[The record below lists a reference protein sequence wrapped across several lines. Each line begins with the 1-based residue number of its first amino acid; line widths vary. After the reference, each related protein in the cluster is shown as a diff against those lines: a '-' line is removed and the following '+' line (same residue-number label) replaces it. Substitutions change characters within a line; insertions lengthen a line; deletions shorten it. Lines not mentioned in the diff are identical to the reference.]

1 MTTTTVPDTQKQ
13 SRTHSFTKT
22 ERVLAGLLILWGYG
36 FFRLCPIYDHPYPAL
51 ALLCVL
57 FGMTLLVLRK
67 NGHKLIGMS
76 LASAL
81 SALPISLSLLVPADH
96 MIHSLAFLYALVA
109 FAYTVY
115 AACGNTLEQGTNPRP
130 SELLPI
136 DVLKAVFFLPFS
148 SLGSLFHAL
157 SLGDGAFRKVGK
169 FVGRIFAGL
178 LLALLPT
185 FVVLGLLSYDDRFL
199 AQVGDV
205 LEFLLRLD
213 NVGSHLLDLG
223 LGVVFATY
231 LFGLYTAAVEKRLPE
246 MITAEGCHKTANALH
261 RFSPV
266 TTVSATVPV
275 LVLYGIFFFTQ
286 WEDYISAFLGTLP
299 EDMVYAEYAREGFFE
314 LCWVS
319 AINLC
324 LLIITGMST
333 QKKEDKP
340 HPALRILHVVLSVCT
355 LCLIATAMAKLGLY
369 MYVYGLT
376 EKRVYAAWFMLVLT
390 LLFVLVIVKQIRP
403 KLKVVVWSVAVC
415 VGMFAL
421 LSLSNVPGIVEW
433 YNMGK

>member
-1 MTTTTVPDTQKQ
+1 MMTTTTVPDTQKQ
-13 SRTHSFTKT
+13 NRYHSFTKT

-36 FFRLCPIYDHPYPAL
+36 FFRLCPVYDHPYLFL

-57 FGMTLLVLRK
+57 FATTIFVLWK
-67 NGHKLIGMS
+67 NGHKLTGMS

-81 SALPISLSLLVPADH
+81 SALPISLSLLVPADPI
-96 MIHSLAFLYALVA
+96 IHNLAFLYALA
-109 FAYTVY
+109 AYAYTVY
-115 AACGNTLEQGTNPRP
+115 ATCGNTLESGV

-136 DVLKAVFFLPFS
+136 DLLKAVFFLPFS
-148 SLGSLFHAL
+148 ALGSLFHAL
-157 SLGDGAFRKVGK
+157 SLGDHALRKSGK
-169 FVGRIFAGL
+169 FLGRVIGGL
-178 LLALLPT
+178 ALALLPT
-185 FVVLGLLSYDDRFL
+185 MVVFALLAYDDRFL

-205 LEFLLRLD
+205 LAFFLRLD

-231 LFGLYTAAVEKRLPE
+231 LFGLYTAAVEKRIPE
-246 MITAEGCHKTANALH
+246 ILTATGCHKTADALH

-333 QKKEDKP
+333 QMKEDKP
-340 HPALRILHVVLSVCT
+340 HPALRVLHVVLSLCT

-369 MYVYGLT
+369 MYAYGLT

-390 LLFVLVIVKQIRP
+390 CIFVLVIVKQIRP
-403 KLKVVVWSVAVC
+403 KMKVVVWSAAVC

-433 YNMGK
+433 YNLGR